1 MLHSKRKKAIQEYK
15 NHCGNCFYTNFLF
28 PELADQLHQIQE
40 YFMIQPAVFTAKSTR
55 LHCNQSI
62 VKNSTRIYKHAVR
75 SVGGPYI
82 GGYDTR

>member
-1 MLHSKRKKAIQEYK
+1 MDIEEMKKSFNI
-15 NHCGNCFYTNFLF
+15 TN
-28 PELADQLHQIQE
+28 EQLAHILQNRLGGRLQK

-82 GGYDTR
+82 VGYDTR